1 MQAESDTVLHV
12 GLHTLEDLTGD
23 LNGVDDSA
31 ETRGEEDD
39 IGSGLSGLGS
49 TFDGNTAV
57 RFL

>member
-1 MQAESDTVLHV
+1 MQAKSDTILHV

-23 LNGVDDSA
+23 LNSVDDGA

-39 IGSGLSGLGS
+39 IGSGLSGLGG
-49 TFDGNTAV
+49 TLDGNTAV